1 MNINKD
7 IVISTRTILILLAAV
22 LALWLLVQ
30 ISGILLSVFVALILT
45 LGLNPLV
52 DWLTEQKFSRILA
65 VTLTY
70 IFFLGLVVGLFAMA
84 LPLIVSQL
92 QKLIERL
99 PFYVSSISIPGLE
112 DFGGQFLDTLVSEI
126 SKATGD
132 VVKVTLN
139 LFSNA
144 FSVVTVLVLTF
155 YFLLDYPNLKE
166 KFLGLYTKDSK
177 KRVADLIDEIEI
189 KIGSWLRGQVSLMF
203 IVGLASF
210 VGLSLLRIDYALS
223 LAVIAG
229 FLEIIP
235 MIGPIVSFVPAG
247 IVASAK
253 SPLSVALVA
262 LLYILIQQL
271 ESNFVVPKVMEKAVG
286 FSPIVTLIAIL
297 VGGKLFGIL
306 GALLSIPATL
316 MGYLVIRSLF
326 EVE

>member
-1 MNINKD
+1 MDKD
-7 IVISTRTILILLAAV
+7 IIISTRTILILLTSILV
-22 LALWLLVQ
+22 LWLVAQ
-30 ISGILLSVFVALILT
+30 IGNILLAIFVSLILT

-52 DWLTEQKFSRILA
+52 DWLTGKKLSRTLA

-70 IFFLGLVVGLFAMA
+70 IFFLSIVIGLFAMA
-84 LPLIVSQL
+84 LPLIVNQL
-92 QKLIERL
+92 QKLVERL
-99 PFYVSSISIPGLE
+99 PFYVSSISLPGVE
-112 DFGGQFLDTLVSEI
+112 AFGGQFLDALVSEI

-139 LFSNA
+139 FFSNA

-177 KRVADLIDEIEI
+177 KRVAALLDEIEER
-189 KIGSWLRGQVSLMF
+189 IGGWVRGQLSLMF

-210 VGLSLLRIDYALS
+210 VGLTLLRIDYALS

-229 FLEIIP
+229 LLEIVP
-235 MIGPIVSFVPAG
+235 MIGPIVSFIPAVL
-247 IVASAK
+247 IASAG

-262 LLYILIQQL
+262 ILYILIQQL
-271 ESNFVVPKVMEKAVG
+271 ESSFVIPKVMQKAVG

-297 VGGKLFGIL
+297 IGGKLFGFL
-306 GALLSIPATL
+306 GALLSIPTTL
-316 MGYLVIRSLF
+316 MGYLVIRSLL
-326 EVE
+326 EID

>member
-1 MNINKD
+1 MDKD
-7 IVISTRTILILLAAV
+7 IIISTRTILIILTSILV
-22 LALWLLVQ
+22 LWLVTQ
-30 ISGILLSVFVALILT
+30 ISSILLSVFVALILT

-52 DWLTEQKFSRILA
+52 DWLTERKLSRTLA

-84 LPLIVSQL
+84 LPLIVGQL

-112 DFGGQFLDTLVSEI
+112 EFGGQFLETLVSEI
-126 SKATGD
+126 SRATGD
-132 VVKVTLN
+132 VVKVTLS

-166 KFLGLYTKDSK
+166 KFLGLYTRDSK
-177 KRVADLIDEIEI
+177 KRVVDLIGEIEN
-189 KIGSWLRGQVSLMF
+189 KLGGWVRGQLSLML

-210 VGLSLLRIDYALS
+210 VGLTLLRIDYALS

-229 FLEIIP
+229 LLEIVP
-235 MIGPIVSFVPAG
+235 MIGPIVSFVPAV
-247 IVASAK
+247 IVASAV
-253 SPLSVALVA
+253 SPLSVVLVA
-262 LLYILIQQL
+262 VLYILIQQL

-286 FSPIVTLIAIL
+286 FSPIVTLIAIMI
-297 VGGKLFGIL
+297 GGKLFGFL
-306 GALLSIPATL
+306 GALLSIPTTL
-316 MGYLVIRSLF
+316 MGYLVIRSLL